1 MMFDRV
7 IINTFISSMLLLA
20 ANEASASGSEKSRKN
35 ERFEK
40 SGKVPKPACPPTMY
54 YI

>member
-1 MMFDRV
+1 MFDRV
-7 IINTFISSMLLLA
+7 IINAFISSMLLLA
-20 ANEASASGSEKSRKN
+20 AKEASASGSEKSRKN